1 MESIKNTQ
9 NKKNIN
15 FFFPVAFILA
25 IVPLIVRMTPLTP
38 DQDTLNLFGANSKS
52 DLFSQRKA
60 FLLLIFCV
68 ILLGISVVFFKRIF
82 EKRDKVIN
90 SILIAASIF
99 LIFTF
104 LSTVFSSY
112 REVAIWGMFDRAEG
126 LITIIC
132 YLILL
137 IYSIYAFKTTN
148 DYKYVIT
155 PILILVAINAFLGI
169 FQYAG
174 QDLIK
179 TNLGTKIVIPSEY
192 QTPNSKMN
200 LLYEAGKLYGTLF
213 HYNYVGS
220 FVAITLPILFCLT
233 IFEDEDIMHK
243 LSLGI
248 GTLLSVWLLFGS
260 TSRAGIIGI
269 FAATVLGV
277 VIFWKLIIQKWKPL
291 LIFFVSILVI
301 ATGLNFATKGSI
313 FERIPTLAS
322 DILSVF
328 KDTSDFDYKEHTPVK
343 DIVYTDKD
351 AQVILQ
357 NDTLKMSYE
366 NNQFI
371 FKNSKDEIVP
381 YVKTDKV
388 YTTTNEN
395 FKNITLTIAKMTNKS
410 TRADGIILNINNQPT
425 FTFALKDNNSIHM
438 FNININKDV
447 DIEYPETFGFNG
459 KEKLGSARGYIW
471 SRSIPMIKN
480 NLILGGGPDTFAF
493 RFPQNDL
500 IGKYYAYDVPNMVVD
515 KPHNLYLQIA
525 LNNGFIALLAFLAIM
540 IIYIADSVKLYAFKK
555 YYEKPQVFGSVT
567 CLGVVGYLFAGLFND
582 SVVSV
587 APVFWI
593 VLGIGIALN
602 YMNRKSLKA

>member
-277 VIFWKLIIQKWKPL
+277 VVFWKLIIQKWKPL

-301 ATGLNFATKGSI
+301 AIGLNFATKGSI

-381 YVKTDKV
+381 YVKTDKI

-593 VLGIGIALN
+593 VLGVGIALN